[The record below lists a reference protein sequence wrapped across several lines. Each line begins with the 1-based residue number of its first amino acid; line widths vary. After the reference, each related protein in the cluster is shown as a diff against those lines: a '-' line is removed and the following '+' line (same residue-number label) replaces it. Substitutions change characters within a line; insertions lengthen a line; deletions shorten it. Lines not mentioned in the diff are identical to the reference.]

1 MATLVFFHAHPD
13 DEAIATGG
21 TMAMYA
27 DAGHRVVLV
36 LATGGE
42 HGEIPDDLALGET
55 LADRRRA
62 EAERSAARI
71 GVARVAWLGY
81 EDSGMEGWDQNDN
94 DVSFHRANVDAA
106 AQKLAHLLTEEDA
119 YLLTVYDWHG
129 NYGHPD
135 HVQVH
140 RVGHRA
146 AEIAGTPEV
155 YEATMNRDHLATLI
169 EAARATGMDVEP
181 PGDDANGNAFG
192 MPQLELTTAIDVR
205 AFIATKRAALGEHR
219 SQVSDGSFFLQMP
232 DEVFALSFGTEWY
245 IRKGAPTGIHENRF
259 AGIDL

>member
-13 DEAIATGG
+13 DEAIATAGS
-21 TMAMYA
+21 MAMYA

-42 HGEIPDDLALGET
+42 HGEVPDDLAPGES

-81 EDSGMEGWDQNDN
+81 EDSGMEGWEQNAN
-94 DVSFHRANVDAA
+94 HNSFHQAHVDTA
-106 AQKLAHLLTEEDA
+106 AQKLADLLTEEGA
-119 YLLTVYDWHG
+119 HLLTVYDWHG

-146 AEIAGTPEV
+146 AELAGTPEV
-155 YEATMNRDHLATLI
+155 YEATINRDHLATLI
-169 EAARATGMDVEP
+169 EAARASGMEVDP

-192 MPQLELTTAIDVR
+192 MAERDLTTAIDIR
-205 AFIATKRAALGEHR
+205 AFIARKRAALAEHR
-219 SQVSDGSFFLQMP
+219 SQVSDSSFFLQMP

-245 IRKGAPTGIHENRF
+245 IRKGAPSGIHEDRF
-259 AGIDL
+259 AGIEV